1 MSSEGISLVLQGRIV
16 WCAGGNPFVG
26 VQKKDQAG
34 KLLTNDKG
42 EPAMQYGFGLAVPKP
57 AADSRPEEVK
67 NFMDMWE
74 AMHKEAM
81 SLYPT
86 GSIPPGFSMK
96 YKDGDGVDHNGQ
108 PFANREGYKGCLVF
122 ALTTSLPIKFFKYE
136 GAYVQVSDGIKC
148 GDYVQVQVSIK
159 GHLPKM
165 GTQGKPGLYLNPG
178 LTLLLAPG
186 KEIVNTPSA
195 DAVFGAQAPKA
206 VFNIPAYE
214 APQSF
219 GQLGQPQV
227 APQAPAAPAW
237 GGQANPAVLPPQFQ
251 QQSQAAPQ
259 MPAVPAW
266 GGQQPAVNPGV
277 PNFAPQ
283 APMGNGFTPSPGF
296 VQPAQQVNTTYP
308 GQVVQ
313 QPVNPASPFNQPAG
327 NGFPFPQR

>member
-1 MSSEGISLVLQGRIV
+1 MSAEGISLVLQGRIV
-16 WCAGGNPFVG
+16 WTAGQSVFTGS
-26 VQKKDQAG
+26 QKKDQAG

-42 EPAMQYGFGLAVPKP
+42 EPTMQYGFGLAVPKP

-96 YKDGDGVDHNGQ
+96 YKDGDSVDHNGQ

-136 GAYVQVSDGIKC
+136 GAYIQVSDGIKC

-186 KEIVNTPSA
+186 KEIVNTPNA

-219 GQLGQPQV
+219 AQFQQQQQV
-227 APQAPAAPAW
+227 APQAPAVPAW

-251 QQSQAAPQ
+251 APP
-259 MPAVPAW
+259 MAPPVH
-266 GGQQPAVNPGV
+266 NY
-277 PNFAPQ
+277 APQ
-283 APMGNGFTPSPGF
+283 APMGNGFAAPAAPQMPTTTPSMT
-296 VQPAQQVNTTYP
+296 PAPTAYP
-308 GQVVQ
+308 
-313 QPVNPASPFNQPAG
+313 S

>member
-1 MSSEGISLVLQGRIV
+1 MSAEGISLVLQGRIV
-16 WCAGGNPFVG
+16 WTAGNNPFVG
-26 VQKKDQAG
+26 QQRKDQAG

-42 EPAMQYGFGLAVPKP
+42 EPTMQYGFGLAVPKP

-74 AMHKEAM
+74 AVHKEAM

-96 YKDGDGVDHNGQ
+96 YKDGDQIDHNGQ

-136 GAYVQVSDGIKC
+136 GAYIQVSDGIKC

-186 KEIVNTPSA
+186 KEIVNTPNA

-214 APQSF
+214 APQGF
-219 GQLGQPQV
+219 AQMAAAQQ

-251 QQSQAAPQ
+251 QQPVA
-259 MPAVPAW
+259 PAW
-266 GGQQPAVNPGV
+266 GGQQPVAPQGFGPAPVNPGV
-277 PNFAPQ
+277 PNYAPQ
-283 APMGNGFTPSPGF
+283 APAAPAWNPQAPG
-296 VQPAQQVNTTYP
+296 PAV
-308 GQVVQ
+308 
-313 QPVNPASPFNQPAG
+313 